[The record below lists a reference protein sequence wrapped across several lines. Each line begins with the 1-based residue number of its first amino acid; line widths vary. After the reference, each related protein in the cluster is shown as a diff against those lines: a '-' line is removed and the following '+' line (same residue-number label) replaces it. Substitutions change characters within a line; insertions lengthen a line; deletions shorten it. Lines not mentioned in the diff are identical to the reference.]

1 MIIDK
6 KVKCL
11 NDYLEK
17 CTIDGVFP
25 GCVYA
30 LIDNN
35 DIIIKEFGYAQL
47 IDKKRPMK
55 KDTMFDIASL
65 TKVVATTTTVMMLIE
80 KGELTLN
87 TFVKDIFPNYTY
99 DNINIKHLLTHT
111 AGYPP
116 EPKYDGSMNKDDII
130 NLLLNT
136 ESSPETFEKSVVYSD
151 VGFMILGIIIDK
163 ITGSFKDFAQE
174 NIFKPLDMGSTC
186 FEPNNLSPDKFAST
200 ELCPMRKRIITGT
213 VHDEK
218 SYLMGGTAGHAGL
231 FSTAED
237 LSKFV
242 IMLLNNGIY
251 NSNVIINEK
260 TIELMS
266 KCYTQELNESR
277 GLGWIT
283 KGTYKAMGDLSS
295 NESIFHT
302 GFTGTSILIDR
313 KYKTGFVL
321 LTNRVHP
328 SRENRKL
335 VKLRCNINN
344 IAMSCVTNN
353 LV

>member
-6 KVKCL
+6 KVAYL
-11 NDYLEK
+11 NNYLKK
-17 CTIDGVFP
+17 CTVDGVFP

-35 DIIIKEFGYAQL
+35 DVIIKEFGYAQL
-47 IDKKRPMK
+47 VDKKRPMT
-55 KDTMFDIASL
+55 KDILFDLASL
-65 TKVVATTTTVMMLIE
+65 TKVVATTTAVMMLIE
-80 KGELTLN
+80 RGEITLN
-87 TFVKDIFPNYTY
+87 TCVKDIFPDYKY
-99 DNINIKHLLTHT
+99 DKINIRHLLTHT

-116 EPKYDGSMNKDDII
+116 EPKYDVSMNRDDIV

-136 ESSPETFEKSVVYSD
+136 ESSSETFEKSVVYSD

-163 ITGSFKDFAQE
+163 ITSSFKEFAE
-174 NIFKPLDMGSTC
+174 NNIFKPLNMNSTC
-186 FEPNNLSPDKFAST
+186 FEPNNSNPNKFAST
-200 ELCPMRKRIITGT
+200 ELCPMRKHIITGV

-231 FSTAED
+231 FSSAED

-242 IMLLNNGIY
+242 IMLLNGGAY
-251 NSNVIINEK
+251 NSNIIINEK

-266 KCYTQELNESR
+266 KCYTEKLNETR

-283 KGTYKAMGDLSS
+283 KGTYQAMGDLSS
-295 NESIFHT
+295 NQSIFHT
-302 GFTGTSILIDR
+302 GFTGTSILVDR
-313 KYKTGFVL
+313 KYKAGFIL

-344 IAMSCVTNN
+344 IAMSSITNN
-353 LV
+353 